1 MPRTLEFE
9 FEELPLIIDLGFD
22 AAIISGMA
30 DISYRP
36 DGEWSVSAVYVD
48 GYRKRSLAEKA
59 KMRGAGLVPTS
70 FEKKL
75 VEVER
80 GSWMFNTIASRLEN
94 EWRDEV
100 QNAVNEAIGEDRA
113 CAADNAA
120 DYRRD
125 VMQGA
130 A

>member
-1 MPRTLEFE
+1 MNDAKLKRPVFE
-9 FEELPLIIDLGFD
+9 PVRIR
-22 AAIISGMA
+22 
-30 DISYRP
+30 DIS
-36 DGEWSVSAVYVD
+36 VAV
-48 GYRKRSLAEKA
+48 YRKRLIQDSGHGADQRMLAKDA
-59 KMRGAGLVPTS
+59 DGGLKMRGAGLVPTS

>member
-1 MPRTLEFE
+1 MQRTLEFE
-9 FEELPLIIDLGFD
+9 FDELPLIIDLGFD

-30 DISYRP
+30 DISYRA
-36 DGEWSVSAVYVD
+36 DGEWSVSAIYVD
-48 GYRKRSLAEKA
+48 GYRERSLVERA
-59 KMRGAGLVPTS
+59 KMRGDGTR

-75 VEVER
+75 VEIER
-80 GSWMFNTIASRLEN
+80 GSWMFDTIARRLEN
-94 EWRDEV
+94 EWRDKV

>member
-1 MPRTLEFE
+1 MQRTLEFE
-9 FEELPLIIDLGFD
+9 FDELPLIIDLGFD

-30 DISYRP
+30 DISYPP
-36 DGEWSVSAVYVD
+36 DGEWSVSAIYVD
-48 GYRKRSLAEKA
+48 GYRERSLVEKA
-59 KMRGAGLVPTS
+59 KMRGDGIVPTS

-75 VEVER
+75 VEIER
-80 GSWMFNTIASRLEN
+80 GSWMFDTIARRLEN
-94 EWRDEV
+94 EWRDKV

-125 VMQGA
+125 VMRGVA
-130 A
+130 

>member
-30 DISYRP
+30 DISYHA
-36 DGEWSVSAVYVD
+36 DGEWFVSAIYVD
-48 GYRKRSLAEKA
+48 GYRERSLVEKT
-59 KMRGAGLVPTS
+59 KMRGDGLTPTS

-75 VEVER
+75 VEVEH
-80 GSWMFNTIASRLEN
+80 GSWMFGAIDNRLEC
-94 EWRDEV
+94 EWREKV

-113 CAADNAA
+113 HAADNAA

-125 VMQGA
+125 VMRGA

>member
-1 MPRTLEFE
+1 MQRTLEFE

-30 DISYRP
+30 DISYHA
-36 DGEWSVSAVYVD
+36 DGEWSVSSIYVD
-48 GYRKRSLAEKA
+48 GYRERSLVEKA
-59 KMRGAGLVPTS
+59 KMRGDGLVPTS

-80 GSWMFNTIASRLEN
+80 GSWMFNTIASRLES
-94 EWRDEV
+94 EWRTKV

-113 CAADNAA
+113 CAADDAA

-125 VMQGA
+125 VMRGVA
-130 A
+130 

>member
-1 MPRTLEFE
+1 MSITLA
-9 FEELPLIIDLGFD
+9 IADWHATKACGADLR
-22 AAIISGMA
+22 SA
-30 DISYRP
+30 DLR
-36 DGEWSVSAVYVD
+36 SAVYVD

-125 VMQGA
+125 VMRGVA
-130 A
+130 